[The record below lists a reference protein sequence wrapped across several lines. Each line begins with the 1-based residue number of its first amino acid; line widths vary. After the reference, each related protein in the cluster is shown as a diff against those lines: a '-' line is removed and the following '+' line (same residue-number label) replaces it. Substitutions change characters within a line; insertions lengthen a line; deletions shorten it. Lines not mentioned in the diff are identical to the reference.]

1 MKTKKLKRGLAIIL
15 YILLTASIVNLPVVA
30 AESTMQTEEGVTS
43 RKNMINL
50 GTNGITDP
58 VVPKKWEDTWQGS
71 YVYWGIYDGNPVKY
85 RVLDSNTTDF
95 GGNTMLLDCDSVLWQ
110 GTNSEGQYSAFD
122 EKCNVWEDST
132 IRAYLNGA
140 FLTNYFST
148 QERSAIAESTKNK
161 LSDTDGN
168 GSKILNYCSLERDKI
183 FLLDAKEA
191 TNTSYGYYNIDYFIT
206 SRIKYLGNTEDPSC
220 WWLRS
225 AYGDESAGVVGKE
238 GNIST
243 TDVQNYD
250 LVGVSPSCNISL
262 SSILFSSAIGAD
274 KTSVLTR
281 DSDMI
286 GTTTETEWKLTV
298 SDAGKKIQI
307 AGNGMAVCAS
317 DGMITV
323 PYTYTDSA
331 ESDEEKV
338 NQISVMITDKAYT
351 ESSAQI
357 LYYGTLQNTKFD
369 ETSGIGTF
377 ELPSDLDGK
386 KFGEDYHI
394 YVLAEHV
401 NKTNATDYAS
411 TPEEITKTCEEVRS
425 AAVNVTEPVGGKPLD
440 TAPIIVSSNIS
451 NAQITWIVEDGNT
464 VTGNALNSTVHTAHI
479 TLTAVDGYGFTN
491 CTGVTVNG
499 EPATIIK
506 NSGQTITISYTF
518 PKTEEGVLRYN
529 ATGYEGT
536 YDGQEH
542 GIIVEAK
549 DSTNAK
555 ISYSTD
561 VGENKTYSI
570 NNPTFTDVGEYTV
583 YYKVEYEDDIEIKGS
598 QKVSIIKRNITII
611 TNEQCIL
618 YDDKISQDDYI
629 IGDGELVTGDT
640 LTCSLEPSTMTLTD
654 DGTVNVSNVKVV
666 NSLEKDVTNNYKID
680 YVTGRLV
687 IYAESRVISDDI
699 TINYKPYSDSSVRI
713 SLLGNSFLKLTDGDN
728 NSIPQ
733 DCYIVRNIRDRKYI
747 EIILTN
753 SYLDTLNVGS
763 YTYKVYTNPQGLET
777 SKGPLVC
784 TFTVNVNKETP
795 VIAEVPVTKA
805 ITYGEALT
813 SSSLTG
819 GKMQH
824 NSEDD
829 ITVEGSFTWKD
840 ANVKPT
846 VADSEKTEYTV
857 IFTPT
862 DIDNY
867 NVVEIPLCITVNKA
881 ENIPNIPDNIMS
893 VPYDIDKVSAVELPI
908 GWKWQDEDVN
918 KELTVGTAVTAIA
931 VYEGTDKGN
940 YEDEIVS
947 VSITRN
953 ECEHT
958 WDSGKVTM
966 EATENKEGVKTYTC
980 TVCGKTKT
988 EVIPKKESVPQ
999 QPTEGSTVSQSPKNG
1014 DTITDNKS
1022 NAKYTV
1028 TDTVKKNVTYIAP
1041 VTIKAKTITI
1051 PATIKI
1057 NGEIY
1062 KVTRIDKNAL
1072 KGNKKVTKIVVG
1084 SNIQSIGD
1092 YAFSGC
1098 KKLKT
1103 IIIQSKKLT
1112 TKTVSKKAFKGIS
1125 KKVVVKVPN
1134 KKRTAYKKLL
1144 KKKGL
1149 SSKNRIKNY

>member
-15 YILLTASIVNLPVVA
+15 YILLMASIVNLPVVA

-168 GSKILNYCSLERDKI
+168 GSENFNYCSLEGDKI

-191 TNTSYGYYNIDYFIT
+191 TNTSYGYYNTNYLIT
-206 SRIKYLGNTEDPSC
+206 GRIKNLGNNEDQSC

-225 AYGDESAGVVGKE
+225 AYNNPSVAPSVGDVGEK
-238 GNIST
+238 GNISCAGVGNFFT
-243 TDVQNYD
+243 
-250 LVGVSPSCNISL
+250 VGVSPSCNISL

-274 KTSVLTR
+274 KTSALTK

-338 NQISVMITDKAYT
+338 NQISVMITDKEYT

-357 LYYGTLQNTKFD
+357 LYYGTLRNTKFD

-411 TPEEITKTCEEVRS
+411 TPEEITKICEEVRS
-425 AAVNVTEPVGGKPLD
+425 AAVNVSEPVGGMPLD
-440 TAPIIVSSNIS
+440 TAPIVSSNIS
-451 NAQITWIVEDGNT
+451 NAQITWIVEDSDT
-464 VTGNALNSTVHTAHI
+464 VTGNALNSTAHTAHI
-479 TLTAVDGYGFTN
+479 ILTAVDGYGFTN
-491 CTGVTVNG
+491 CTGVKVNG

-506 NSGQTITISYTF
+506 NNGQTITISYTF

-561 VGENKTYSI
+561 VGENKTYST

-583 YYKVEYEDDIEIKGS
+583 YYKVEYEDDTEIKGS
-598 QKVSIIKRNITII
+598 KKVSIIKRNITII

-618 YDDKISQDDYI
+618 YDDKISQEDYI

-654 DGTVNVSNVKVV
+654 DGTVDVSNVKVV

-687 IYAESRVISDDI
+687 IYTESRVVSDDI
-699 TINYKPYSDSSVRI
+699 TINYKPYYDSSVQI
-713 SLLGNSFLKLTDGDN
+713 SLWGNSFLKLTDEDN
-728 NSIPQ
+728 NSIPE
-733 DCYIVRNIRDRKYI
+733 DCYIVRNIGDIKDI

-763 YTYKVYTNPQGLET
+763 YTYKVYTNPQGVET
-777 SKGPLVC
+777 NKGPLVC

-824 NSEDD
+824 NSKDD

-893 VPYDIDKVSAVELPI
+893 VPYDKDKVSAVELPI
-908 GWKWQDEDVN
+908 GWKWQDEDMN
-918 KELTVGTAVTAIA
+918 KELTIGTAVTAIA

-999 QPTEGSTVSQSPKNG
+999 QPQKG
-1014 DTITDNKS
+1014 DIITDDKGIIKAEVT
-1022 NAKYTV
+1022 NAAKKEVKYIDTV
-1028 TDTVKKNVTYIAP
+1028 TK
-1041 VTIKAKTITI
+1041 KAKTITI

-1062 KVTRIDKNAL
+1062 KVTKIDKNVF

-1084 SNIQSIGD
+1084 SNIQSIGN

-1112 TKTVSKKAFKGIS
+1112 TKTVSKKAFKGIA
-1125 KKVVVKVPN
+1125 KKVVVKVPK